1 MDLAAAVD
9 KQTRGILASRIFGM
23 DRNGTCI
30 LDVEL
35 GTLICCG
42 KTCCCCIVRR
52 LDRQIFFSEI
62 NIQRSSRICV
72 RYGSVHL
79 ADPRPAGNW
88 VGSRRRDRCILREH
102 IVTVALA
109 DAAVDIWLIM
119 CRIACDG
126 GGELRCRLLGRR
138 ERGRRSV
145 ARIILVIAALRGGK
159 RDVLV
164 DGRCRKAFLE
174 LQLSG
179 EFAVCSTCIEKLM
192 CEGIQHILLVRGR
205 YTGLI
210 RSQCDEGIK
219 RRLIDLHVAGIKY
232 GWRSS
237 VVCIVNVRMTAVA
250 VDGQCAPI
258 NLVDRSGLVG
268 IAAAG
273 QRHEPAA
280 QERIVHASEHRGG
293 LIPVLVVPNGTVCK
307 QETRSV
313 CRFAL
318 LVDDAVQY
326 GLCCCQREI
335 DIAV

>member
-52 LDRQIFFSEI
+52 LDRQISFSEI

-79 ADPRPAGNW
+79 ADPRPAGNR
-88 VGSRRRDRCILREH
+88 VRSRRRDRCILREH
-102 IVTVALA
+102 IVTFALA

-119 CRIACDG
+119 RRIACDG
-126 GGELRCRLLGRR
+126 GGELRCRLLRR
-138 ERGRRSV
+138 RGRGRRAV

-192 CEGIQHILLVRGR
+192 CESIQHILLVRGR

-219 RRLIDLHVAGIKY
+219 RRLIDLYIAGIEY
-232 GWRSS
+232 GWR
-237 VVCIVNVRMTAVA
+237 CRCMRIVDICMATVIINSK
-250 VDGQCAPI
+250 CAPI

-273 QRHEPAA
+273 QRHESAA
-280 QERIVHASEHRGG
+280 
-293 LIPVLVVPNGTVCK
+293 
-307 QETRSV
+307 
-313 CRFAL
+313 
-318 LVDDAVQY
+318 
-326 GLCCCQREI
+326 
-335 DIAV
+335 